1 MNEIEAVT
9 ELTSEQIVRLAGL
22 VNPEIEL
29 SSFSR
34 LLDRGDLS
42 HLARPILDGREITEG
57 GIRGAA
63 ADHAFCLKAE
73 CYCIAPLKRKAFFV
87 GDVKLKEAPI
97 SSTEKL
103 NMHVAG
109 VSFEHVNIFKT
120 FSGSEEYQQ
129 AYNKLIGWREVDCE

>member
-97 SSTEKL
+97 SSGSKL
-103 NMHVAG
+103 SKVIDYGIEQVKM
-109 VSFEHVNIFKT
+109 FKT
-120 FSGSEEYQQ
+120 YEGSQAYES